1 MSQTDGRSYSPYFYK
16 ARLKQGSISVYHLN
30 SFRHILEESNVYELN
45 GFDVAKSNPTYRFD
59 ETPIQVRIPKEC
71 FRFRKYDQLM
81 SLTNINTY
89 FTERSTPHGMLA
101 TLKLDRAA
109 ASQRNLMH
117 FYFDNDGGVSSNYLK
132 ITLSELNT
140 HGFTASLERN
150 QSSFALRSSIAL
162 TQHTD
167 GAISHFRSAT
177 ANCNVDSQLFHA
189 MHVDNAVGVVRSST
203 PRVCP
208 IQPDSDIGEEL
219 AEEKGRSP
227 MKSPKD

>member
-1 MSQTDGRSYSPYFYK
+1 ME
-16 ARLKQGSISVYHLN
+16 GSL
-30 SFRHILEESNVYELN
+30 
-45 GFDVAKSNPTYRFD
+45 
-59 ETPIQVRIPKEC
+59 
-71 FRFRKYDQLM
+71 
-81 SLTNINTY
+81 
-89 FTERSTPHGMLA
+89 MLA
-101 TLKLDRAA
+101 LMLHEASFPIIGTNYKTLDGTCVAA

-117 FYFDNDGGVSSNYLK
+117 FYFDNDSGVSNNYLK
-132 ITLSELNT
+132 K
-140 HGFTASLERN
+140 N

>member
-1 MSQTDGRSYSPYFYK
+1 ME
-16 ARLKQGSISVYHLN
+16 GSL
-30 SFRHILEESNVYELN
+30 
-45 GFDVAKSNPTYRFD
+45 
-59 ETPIQVRIPKEC
+59 
-71 FRFRKYDQLM
+71 
-81 SLTNINTY
+81 
-89 FTERSTPHGMLA
+89 MLA
-101 TLKLDRAA
+101 LMLHEASFPIIGTNYKTLDGTCVAA

-117 FYFDNDGGVSSNYLK
+117 FYFDNDGGVSNSYLK
-132 ITLSELNT
+132 K
-140 HGFTASLERN
+140 N
-150 QSSFALRSSIAL
+150 QSSFALWSSIAL

>member
-1 MSQTDGRSYSPYFYK
+1 
-16 ARLKQGSISVYHLN
+16 
-30 SFRHILEESNVYELN
+30 
-45 GFDVAKSNPTYRFD
+45 
-59 ETPIQVRIPKEC
+59 
-71 FRFRKYDQLM
+71 
-81 SLTNINTY
+81 
-89 FTERSTPHGMLA
+89 MLFHP
-101 TLKLDRAA
+101 DRAA

-117 FYFDNDGGVSSNYLK
+117 FYFDNDGGVSNNYLK
-132 ITLSELNT
+132 K
-140 HGFTASLERN
+140 N

-203 PRVCP
+203 PLVCP

>member
-1 MSQTDGRSYSPYFYK
+1 ME
-16 ARLKQGSISVYHLN
+16 GSLALALMLHEA
-30 SFRHILEESNVYELN
+30 SFPLN
-45 GFDVAKSNPTYRFD
+45 GFDVAKSNPTY
-59 ETPIQVRIPKEC
+59 
-71 FRFRKYDQLM
+71 
-81 SLTNINTY
+81 
-89 FTERSTPHGMLA
+89 
-101 TLKLDRAA
+101 RAA

-132 ITLSELNT
+132 IW
-140 HGFTASLERN
+140 N

>member
-1 MSQTDGRSYSPYFYK
+1 ME
-16 ARLKQGSISVYHLN
+16 GSL
-30 SFRHILEESNVYELN
+30 
-45 GFDVAKSNPTYRFD
+45 
-59 ETPIQVRIPKEC
+59 
-71 FRFRKYDQLM
+71 
-81 SLTNINTY
+81 
-89 FTERSTPHGMLA
+89 MLA
-101 TLKLDRAA
+101 LMLHEASFPIIGTNYKTLDGTCVAA

-117 FYFDNDGGVSSNYLK
+117 FYFDNDGGVSNNYLK
-132 ITLSELNT
+132 K
-140 HGFTASLERN
+140 N
-150 QSSFALRSSIAL
+150 QSSFALWSSIAL

>member
-1 MSQTDGRSYSPYFYK
+1 ME
-16 ARLKQGSISVYHLN
+16 GSL
-30 SFRHILEESNVYELN
+30 
-45 GFDVAKSNPTYRFD
+45 
-59 ETPIQVRIPKEC
+59 
-71 FRFRKYDQLM
+71 
-81 SLTNINTY
+81 
-89 FTERSTPHGMLA
+89 MLA
-101 TLKLDRAA
+101 LMLHEASFPIIGTNYKTLDGTCVAA

-117 FYFDNDGGVSSNYLK
+117 FYFDNDGGVSNNYLK
-132 ITLSELNT
+132 K
-140 HGFTASLERN
+140 N
-150 QSSFALRSSIAL
+150 QSSFALWSSIAL

-208 IQPDSDIGEEL
+208 IQPDSDIGDEL